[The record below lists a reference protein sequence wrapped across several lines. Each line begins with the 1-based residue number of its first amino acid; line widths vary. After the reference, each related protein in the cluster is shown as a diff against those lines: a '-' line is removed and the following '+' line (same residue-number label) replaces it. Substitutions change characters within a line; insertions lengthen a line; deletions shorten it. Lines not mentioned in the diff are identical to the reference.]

1 MQGSVQCLPP
11 PFPAD
16 TTHTMAFFERL
27 SDTRY
32 LPTEHTGGAWNIRE
46 QHIAPAIGLLAHHL
60 ERDAAARGHGFLI
73 ARLSYDILGTIP
85 IEAMEADVQVLR
97 AGRTIELVEATLR
110 HDDRPALRVRAWL
123 MRPNDTQAIAGTPIA
138 AIAAPESMPAWD
150 PGTVWPGGFIKSVEI
165 RRHDQGPGRATYW
178 ARAKHALLDGE
189 PVSPLARAA
198 TLFDL
203 SNGMAVRA
211 DPKEVAFPNLDL
223 TAPLFGM
230 PESEWLSFDTSVS
243 FGHQGLG
250 LTSTVLHDARGPIG
264 MLGQALTVR
273 P

>member
-1 MQGSVQCLPP
+1 MNSAPHLTLVVAVDANNGIGLDNQLPWHL
-11 PFPAD
+11 PAD
-16 TTHTMAFFERL
+16 
-27 SDTRY
+27 
-32 LPTEHTGGAWNIRE
+32 
-46 QHIAPAIGLLAHHL
+46 LAHFKRVTLGKPIIMGRKTFDSIGRPLPKRRNIVVTRNAGWSHEGVDSAASL
-60 ERDAAARGHGFLI
+60 DAAI
-73 ARLSYDILGTIP
+73 
-85 IEAMEADVQVLR
+85 
-97 AGRTIELVEATLR
+97 
-110 HDDRPALRVRAWL
+110 
-123 MRPNDTQAIAGTPIA
+123 
-138 AIAAPESMPAWD
+138 
-150 PGTVWPGGFIKSVEI
+150 
-165 RRHDQGPGRATYW
+165 
-178 ARAKHALLDGE
+178 ALLDGE

-223 TAPLFGM
+223 TAHLFGM
-230 PESEWLSFDTSVS
+230 PEGEWLGFDTSVS